1 MKFTKAT
8 ARVEGEIVFA
18 KRHEFANGG
27 GVNTYIV
34 KVSESFTKDD
44 EEKTYSQSI
53 ICKDFESETMLYDKG
68 DIVIIDGYL
77 KCNRYK
83 DDKDNWIDK
92 GVEVVAE
99 SIIKVDDLPY

>member
-8 ARVEGEIVFA
+8 ATVEGEIVFA
-18 KRHEFANGG
+18 KRHDFSNGG

-34 KVSESFTKDD
+34 KVTETYTKDG
-44 EEKTYSQSI
+44 ETNNYSQSI
-53 ICKDFESETMLYDKG
+53 VCKDFESDTMDYDKG
-68 DIVIIDGYL
+68 DVIIVSGYL

-83 DDKDNWIDK
+83 DNNDQWIDK

>member
-1 MKFTKAT
+1 MKFTKST

-18 KRHEFANGG
+18 KRTPFQNGG

-34 KVSESFTKDD
+34 KVTESYTQDN

-53 ICKDFESETMLYDKG
+53 VCKDFESDTMLYDKG
-68 DIVIIDGYL
+68 DVVIVDGYL

-83 DDKDNWIDK
+83 DEDDNWIDK